1 MKARII
7 NPWMKGIRWENPTLS
22 VFLGYME
29 GKKGLDMVLLRAY
42 VPMTESGNAGQKEG
56 KGNMKMVFNS

>member
-1 MKARII
+1 
-7 NPWMKGIRWENPTLS
+7 
-22 VFLGYME
+22 ME

-56 KGNMKMVFNS
+56 KGNIKMVFNSKHFQLDLTTTNLLVVFAPVTV

>member
-1 MKARII
+1 MR
-7 NPWMKGIRWENPTLS
+7 GIQLENPTLS

-56 KGNMKMVFNS
+56 KGNIKMVFNS